1 MEAYRSYQL
10 QFQDDEYRFDL
21 DFQALIISKQLLF
34 KPIFLPDNIDVNQD
48 GNFAYTSSSAYIYI
62 KKNAILRFHVVTLI
76 KSCTRSL
83 FRFGPLSSILDLG
96 RKRSDRLFPRWKRKK
111 KRMVVSWKKLR
122 LRNNNTR

>member
-48 GNFAYTSSSAYIYI
+48 GNFAYTSSSAYIYQ
-62 KKNAILRFHVVTLI
+62 KKCHLA
-76 KSCTRSL
+76 
-83 FRFGPLSSILDLG
+83 
-96 RKRSDRLFPRWKRKK
+96 
-111 KRMVVSWKKLR
+111 VSR
-122 LRNNNTR
+122 RHTY